1 MYFEI
6 LNLLNNN
13 INNID
18 QLFIFNKKLS
28 SYFLFFHYIYVK
40 FFKNIFFIFIFNLIF
55 INLLI
60 ELMFFLFYLVLIVFI
75 ILLNQNIIIII
86 KMATSVF

>member
-1 MYFEI
+1 MYFVI

-18 QLFIFNKKLS
+18 QLFIFNK
-28 SYFLFFHYIYVK
+28 
-40 FFKNIFFIFIFNLIF
+40 
-55 INLLI
+55 NLLI